1 MKIKKFTIEDL
12 GLVNPTEEQKAAC
25 ATILSIVNKTLE
37 DVNYMSQDEVDAQVK
52 AALDKVGEQNKETIE
67 GLTENIKKLGETIE
81 KMKQKGMTPEF
92 VSKFDEKINAM
103 LDSEKFKAFANG
115 EGRKSGT
122 FDGFS
127 LKDVSLT
134 NNYTGDYLLT
144 QQQNRLENPYAN
156 KPLHTRDIITTLE
169 GDNEHTELAFTQV
182 DSMDRNARFVTEN
195 GMLSESLVSFKEVRT
210 SVKRVGTYMR
220 ISKRMLKSRAYV
232 RSFILTQLPEAVAMA
247 EDWQM
252 LFGDGTGENLLGIAN
267 HTGVVSVESLIST
280 AFANVAAGEVD
291 KVESYNGGA
300 DTLVT
305 FKKEFPGVVDGMT
318 IKFTGA
324 AVDTA
329 LNTAH
334 VLAKVSDA
342 CFIIKGAA
350 YTGAETAIATMTAVI
365 TMAGFK
371 SVDSP
376 NGEDVIKAAFAA
388 MTYAQYSPNAI
399 YLNPMDV
406 FAMETEKDTTGRA
419 LNYIQMVGGRKTVA
433 GRLIVEYNGIPAGAY
448 LLGDFNRGAA
458 LVDYSALELEFADDV
473 DSKLKNQVVLIAQ
486 EEVIFPVY
494 NPWSFAYGS
503 LAALKTAITK

>member
-12 GLVNPTEEQKAAC
+12 ALVNPTEEQKAAC

-52 AALDKVGEQNKETIE
+52 AAIEKLGAENKETVE
-67 GLTENIKKLGETIE
+67 GLVENIKKLGEAIE
-81 KMKQKGMTPEF
+81 KMKQKGVTPEY

-103 LDSEKFKAFANG
+103 LDSQKFQDFANG
-115 EGRKSGT
+115 QGRKSGV
-122 FDGFS
+122 FEGFS
-127 LKDVSLT
+127 LKDVNLT
-134 NNYTGDYLLT
+134 NNYTGDHLLT
-144 QQQNRLENPYAN
+144 QQQNRVENPYAN
-156 KPLHTRDIITTLE
+156 KPIHTRDIITTLD
-169 GDNEHTELAFTQV
+169 GDPEHTELAFTQV

-210 SVKRVGTYMR
+210 GVKRVGTFMR

-267 HTGVVSVESLIST
+267 HTGVKSVESLIST
-280 AFANVAAGEVD
+280 AFANIAAGDV
-291 KVESYNGGA
+291 KSVASYNGGV

-305 FKKEFPGVVDGMT
+305 FNKAFPEVVDGMT
-318 IKFTGA
+318 ITFTGA
-324 AVDTA
+324 AVDVA

-334 VLAKVSDA
+334 AIEKVSDS
-342 CFIIKGAA
+342 CFLVKGAA
-350 YTGAETAIATMTAVI
+350 YVGDETAIATMTAAVN
-365 TMAGFK
+365 MAGFK
-371 SVDSP
+371 SVDAP
-376 NGEDVIKAAFAA
+376 NGEDVVKAAFAA
-388 MTYAQYSPNAI
+388 MTYAQYTPTAI
-399 YLNPMDV
+399 YLNPTDV
-406 FAMETEKDTTGRA
+406 FSMDTEKDTTGRA
-419 LNYIQMVGGRKTVA
+419 LNYVQNVNGRKVIA
-433 GRLIVEYNGIPAGAY
+433 GRNVIEYNGIPVGSY
-448 LLGDFNRGAA
+448 LLGDFQRGAA
-458 LVDYSALELEFADDV
+458 LVDYTSLDLEFADDV